1 MGYSL
6 MASDKAATILLNP
19 VIVERVIELLEQQPN
34 WKVVKFP
41 ESLQS
46 SEDID
51 EYMVIPEV
59 I

>member
-1 MGYSL
+1 
-6 MASDKAATILLNP
+6 MADKEATILLNHA
-19 VIVERVIELLEQQPN
+19 IVERVIELLEQQPN

-51 EYMVIPEV
+51 EYMVVPEV